1 MVKSLSLKQDDKT
14 PHTEQVVVLDIET
27 TGLIMEIDGDM
38 PHIIQFSANHDH
50 KHKFNKLVW
59 PSDHNF

>member
-38 PHIIQFSANHDH
+38 PHINQFSANHDH
-50 KHKFNKLVW
+50 KNKFNKLVW